1 MCMQISHLRVCFS
14 GNLLVTE
21 VVQEQALQ
29 IGILELDHP
38 TWPDGNEDLSLGT
51 VGVHTHLA

>member
-1 MCMQISHLRVCFS
+1 MQISHLRVCFS